1 MKQKQPSLPNNDRQ
15 FLRPRLDIDMVSGAK
30 IPPKYAEFFCG
41 AGMVRAGLGASWDCA
56 FANDIDAMK
65 CSVYAQNWGA
75 KHLIERDIAAL
86 DIEPLL
92 QPIDLYWASSPCQ
105 DFSLAGKGRGLKGA
119 RSGMFMEWARL
130 IGQADKNGF
139 APRIIA
145 FENVTGLMTR
155 NGGRDLR
162 AVLETLV
169 GLGYRVGALE
179 IDAAKFL
186 PQSRP
191 RLFIIGVRQGV
202 AVGGLAMKAPSG
214 VFHTDKIVNFAAKL
228 PKAIAQHWVWWA
240 HETPAPRRS
249 SLRKIV
255 DETPNTDWLNAAD
268 VTRLLSM
275 MSEPSQARVFQ
286 ARVSGK
292 TEIGMLYK
300 RGRPDES
307 GLNRQR
313 AEIRF
318 DGLAGCLRTPAG
330 GSSRQ
335 TIMFIKGN
343 ETRAR
348 LLSSK
353 EVARLMGLSDRFKM
367 PERYNQAYQVAG
379 DGVAV
384 PIVSYLNR
392 TLFQP
397 ILEADERRNVA

>member
-1 MKQKQPSLPNNDRQ
+1 
-15 FLRPRLDIDMVSGAK
+15 MVAAVDH
-30 IPPKYAEFFCG
+30 PPKYAEFFCG
-41 AGMVRAGLGASWDCA
+41 AGMVRAGLGRAWNCA
-56 FANDIDAMK
+56 LANDIDPMK
-65 CSVYAQNWGA
+65 CATYAQNWGA
-75 KHLIERDIAAL
+75 NHLIEEDIAKL
-86 DIEPLL
+86 DVEPLA

-105 DFSLAGKGRGLKGA
+105 DFSIAGKGRGLNGA

-130 IGQADKNGF
+130 IAQASERGF
-139 APRIIA
+139 GPRIIA

-162 AVLETLV
+162 AVLETLI

-191 RLFIIGVRQGV
+191 RLFIIGVQQGV
-202 AVGGLAMKAPSG
+202 AIEGLATKAASG
-214 VFHTDKIVNFAAKL
+214 VFHTDKVTSFVANL
-228 PKAIAQHWVWWA
+228 PKKVAQQWVWWA
-240 HETPAPRRS
+240 HDAPPPRRA

-255 DETPNTDWLNAAD
+255 DETPNTEWLAGPD
-268 VTRLLSM
+268 VSRLLSM
-275 MSEPSQARVFQ
+275 MSEPSQARVLK
-286 ARVSGK
+286 ARGTGK

-300 RGRPDES
+300 RGRPDDN

-313 AEIRF
+313 AEVRF

-384 PIVSYLNR
+384 PIVSYLDR

-397 ILEADERRNVA
+397 ILNAALRRQVA

>member
-1 MKQKQPSLPNNDRQ
+1 
-15 FLRPRLDIDMVSGAK
+15 MVSRAEN
-30 IPPKYAEFFCG
+30 PPRFAEFFCG
-41 AGMVRAGLGASWDCA
+41 AGMVRAGLGAAWSCA
-56 FANDIDAMK
+56 FANDIDPMK
-65 CSVYAQNWGA
+65 CAVYADNWGA
-75 KHLIERDIAAL
+75 RGLIKDDIAAI
-86 DIEPLL
+86 DVEPLA

-105 DFSLAGKGRGLKGA
+105 DFSLAGKGRGLEGA
-119 RSGMFMEWARL
+119 RSGVFMEWARL
-130 IGQADKNGF
+130 IGQASERGF
-139 APRIIA
+139 GPRIIA

-155 NGGRDLR
+155 NNGRDLK
-162 AVLETLV
+162 AVLKTLI

-179 IDAAKFL
+179 IDAAHFL

-191 RLFIIGVRQGV
+191 RLFIIGVRQDV
-202 AVGGLAMKAPSG
+202 TLTGLTLDGPQG
-214 VFHTDKIVNFAAKL
+214 PFHTGKIASFVKTL
-228 PKAIAQHWVWWA
+228 PKDMVQQWIWWA
-240 HETPAPRRS
+240 HDKPDLRRA

-255 DETPNTDWLNAAD
+255 DETPNTDWLSEPD

-275 MSEPSQARVFQ
+275 MSEPSQARVRK
-286 ARVSGK
+286 ARISGK
-292 TEIGMLYK
+292 VEIGMLYK
-300 RGRPDES
+300 RGRPDTM

-335 TIMFIKGN
+335 TIMFVQGN

-367 PERYNQAYQVAG
+367 PERYNQAYKVAG

-397 ILEADERRNVA
+397 ILEAELRREVA

>member
-1 MKQKQPSLPNNDRQ
+1 
-15 FLRPRLDIDMVSGAK
+15 MVGSVDT
-30 IPPKYAEFFCG
+30 PPKYAEFFCG
-41 AGMVRAGLGASWDCA
+41 AGMVRAGLGKTWDCA
-56 FANDIDAMK
+56 LANDIDVMK
-65 CSVYAQNWGA
+65 CATYARNWGS
-75 KHLIERDIAAL
+75 KHLIEGDIATL
-86 DIEPLL
+86 DVEPLA

-105 DFSLAGKGRGLKGA
+105 DFSLAGKGRGLNGA

-130 IGQADKNGF
+130 IGQAGTRGF

-162 AVLETLV
+162 AVLETLIS
-169 GLGYRVGALE
+169 LGYRVGALE

-191 RLFIIGVRQGV
+191 RLFIIGVRQDV
-202 AVGGLAMKAPSG
+202 LTDGLTTAGASG
-214 VFHTDKIVNFAAKL
+214 VFHTDKVTSFVAKL
-228 PKAIAQHWVWWA
+228 PKKIAQQWVWWA
-240 HETPAPRRS
+240 HDAPAQRRT

-255 DETPNTDWLNAAD
+255 DETPNTAWLAEAE
-268 VTRLLSM
+268 VSRLLAM
-275 MSEPSQARVFQ
+275 MSEPSQARVLQ
-286 ARVSGK
+286 ARGTGK

-300 RGRPDES
+300 RGRPDDS

-313 AEIRF
+313 AEVRF

-384 PIVSYLNR
+384 PIVSYLDR

-397 ILEADERRNVA
+397 LLNAALRRDVA

>member
-1 MKQKQPSLPNNDRQ
+1 M
-15 FLRPRLDIDMVSGAK
+15 
-30 IPPKYAEFFCG
+30 
-41 AGMVRAGLGASWDCA
+41 
-56 FANDIDAMK
+56 
-65 CSVYAQNWGA
+65 
-75 KHLIERDIAAL
+75 
-86 DIEPLL
+86 
-92 QPIDLYWASSPCQ
+92 
-105 DFSLAGKGRGLKGA
+105 
-119 RSGMFMEWARL
+119 
-130 IGQADKNGF
+130 
-139 APRIIA
+139 A

-162 AVLETLV
+162 AVLETLI
-169 GLGYRVGALE
+169 GLGYRVGGLE

-191 RLFIIGVRQGV
+191 RLFIVGVRQDV
-202 AVGGLAMKAPSG
+202 LTEGLATKAASG
-214 VFHTDKIVNFAAKL
+214 VFHTAKIRSFVAKL
-228 PKAIAQHWVWWA
+228 PKKSAQQWVWWA
-240 HETPAPRRS
+240 HDAPAPRRA

-255 DETPNTDWLNAAD
+255 DDTPNTNWLAEAD
-268 VTRLLSM
+268 VSRLLSM
-275 MSEPSQARVFQ
+275 MSEPSQARVLK
-286 ARVSGK
+286 ARGTGK

-300 RGRPDES
+300 RGRPDDN

-313 AEIRF
+313 AEVRF

-335 TIMFIKGN
+335 TIMFVKGN

-384 PIVSYLNR
+384 PIVSYLDR
-392 TLFQP
+392 SLFQP
-397 ILEADERRNVA
+397 ILNAALRRKVA

>member
-1 MKQKQPSLPNNDRQ
+1 
-15 FLRPRLDIDMVSGAK
+15 
-30 IPPKYAEFFCG
+30 
-41 AGMVRAGLGASWDCA
+41 MVRAGLGAGWSCA
-56 FANDIDAMK
+56 FANDIDPMK
-65 CSVYAQNWGA
+65 CAVYAKNWGG
-75 KHLIERDIAAL
+75 KSLFEQDIARL
-86 DIEPLL
+86 DVEPLA

-105 DFSLAGKGRGLKGA
+105 DFSLAGKGQGLSGA

-130 IGQADKNGF
+130 IGQAVERGF

-162 AVLETLV
+162 AVLKTLI

-179 IDAAKFL
+179 IDAARFL

-202 AVGGLAMKAPSG
+202 ALGGLAGNGPTD
-214 VFHTDKIVNFAAKL
+214 VFHSEKIKSFVGKL
-228 PKAIAQHWVWWA
+228 PKDIAQHWIWWT
-240 HETPAPRRS
+240 HETPAPRRTN
-249 SLRKIV
+249 LRKIV
-255 DETPNTDWLNAAD
+255 DQTPNTDWLTDAD
-268 VTRLLSM
+268 VSRLLSM
-275 MSEPSQARVFQ
+275 MSAPSQERVRRARL
-286 ARVSGK
+286 SGK
-292 TEIGMLYK
+292 TKIGMLYK
-300 RGRPDES
+300 RGRPNADGS
-307 GLNRQR
+307 NRQR

-335 TIMFIKGN
+335 TIMFVKGDD
-343 ETRAR
+343 TRAR

-353 EVARLMGLSDRFKM
+353 EVARLMGLSDRFRM
-367 PERYNQAYQVAG
+367 PERYNHAYQVAG

-392 TLFQP
+392 VLFQP
-397 ILEADERRNVA
+397 ILHAARHRDVA

>member
-1 MKQKQPSLPNNDRQ
+1 
-15 FLRPRLDIDMVSGAK
+15 MVSGAK
-30 IPPKYAEFFCG
+30 IFPKYAEFFCG
-41 AGMVRAGLGASWDCA
+41 AGMVRAGLGNDWSCA
-56 FANDIDAMK
+56 LANDIDAMK
-65 CSVYAQNWGA
+65 CDVYAKNWGG
-75 KHLIERDIAAL
+75 KHLIEGDIAAL
-86 DIEPLL
+86 DVAPLL

-105 DFSLAGKGRGLKGA
+105 DFSLAGKGRGLNGA

-130 IGQADKNGF
+130 IGEAGENGF

-155 NGGRDLR
+155 NGGKDLC
-162 AVLETLV
+162 AVLKTLIS
-169 GLGYRVGALE
+169 LGYRVGALE

-191 RLFIIGVRQGV
+191 RLFIIGVRHGV
-202 AVGGLAMKAPSG
+202 SVGSLAGTAPEG
-214 VFHTDKIVNFAAKL
+214 VFHTEKIKSFAAKL
-228 PKAIAQHWVWWA
+228 PNAIAQHWVWWA
-240 HETPAPRRS
+240 HDTPKPRRL
-249 SLRKIV
+249 SLRRIV
-255 DETPNTDWLNAAD
+255 DDAPNTDWLIDDD
-268 VTRLLSM
+268 VSRLLLM
-275 MSEPSQARVFQ
+275 MSEPSQSRVRKAR
-286 ARVSGK
+286 STGK

-353 EVARLMGLSDRFKM
+353 EVARLMGLGERFMM
-367 PERYNQAYQVAG
+367 PDRYNQAYQVAG

-384 PIVSYLNR
+384 PIVSYLDR

-397 ILEADERRNVA
+397 ILTADERRKVA

>member
-1 MKQKQPSLPNNDRQ
+1 
-15 FLRPRLDIDMVSGAK
+15 MVGSVEN
-30 IPPKYAEFFCG
+30 PPKYAEFFCG
-41 AGMVRAGLGASWDCA
+41 AGMVRAGLGKAWDCA
-56 FANDIDAMK
+56 LANDIDAMK
-65 CSVYAQNWGA
+65 CTTYAQNWGA
-75 KHLIERDIAAL
+75 KHLIEGDIAAL
-86 DIEPLL
+86 DVEPLA

-105 DFSLAGKGRGLKGA
+105 DFSLAGKGRGLNGA

-130 IGQADKNGF
+130 IGQAGARGF

-162 AVLETLV
+162 AVLEMLIS
-169 GLGYRVGALE
+169 LGYRVGALE

-191 RLFIIGVRQGV
+191 RLFIIGVRQDV
-202 AVGGLAMKAPSG
+202 LIDGLTTKAASG
-214 VFHTDKIVNFAAKL
+214 VFHTDKVTSFVAKL
-228 PKAIAQHWVWWA
+228 PKKIAQHWVWWHHDA
-240 HETPAPRRS
+240 PAPRRT

-255 DETPNTDWLNAAD
+255 DETPNTAWLAD
-268 VTRLLSM
+268 EEVSRLLAM
-275 MSEPSQARVFQ
+275 MSEPSQARVLK
-286 ARVSGK
+286 ARATGK

-300 RGRPDES
+300 RGRPDVS
-307 GLNRQR
+307 GMNRQR
-313 AEIRF
+313 AEVRF

-384 PIVSYLNR
+384 PIVSYLDR
-392 TLFQP
+392 SLFQP
-397 ILEADERRNVA
+397 LLNAALRRDVA